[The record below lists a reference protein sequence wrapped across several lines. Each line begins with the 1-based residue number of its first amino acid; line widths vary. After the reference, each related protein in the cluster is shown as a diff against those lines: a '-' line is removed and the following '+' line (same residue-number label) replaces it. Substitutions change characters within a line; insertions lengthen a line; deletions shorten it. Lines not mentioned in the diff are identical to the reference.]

1 MRSVTVSITQH
12 TLRFKKPFTIAYESV
27 TRADV
32 IMVYVADAAGH
43 RGFGCA
49 APDQEVTGE
58 TIGAVSGALRT
69 KLTPDFFLH
78 PLDDE
83 SYYYRLIRRTFRQ
96 YPSAQSAVEEALMY
110 LRAQYHTSASTSEK
124 SPQKKSCPLTVTV
137 GIQPLAETLAEA
149 TQRVSQGFTSLK
161 IKCGL
166 NPKEDIEKIRSLRT
180 TLPATTHLI
189 IDANQGYTFPQARM
203 VMGALSSHA
212 VSCIEQPVSAH
223 DIPSLKALCALKS
236 IPVIADE
243 SATSLARTRFLMREG
258 CANGINVKLMKCGGP
273 TAAIRMIQEVKKRR
287 GLVMLGCMYES
298 NVSITTA
305 ARLAL
310 SLPVDIVDLDSGHMD
325 FKNDPVRGGAYV
337 RRGRLFI
344 GEPLSFAV

>member
-1 MRSVTVSITQH
+1 MSITQH

-32 IMVYVADAAGH
+32 VMVHVADADGH

-49 APDQEVTGE
+49 APDQGVTGE
-58 TIGAVSGALRT
+58 TVGAVSTALRT
-69 KLTPDFFLH
+69 KLTPSFFLH
-78 PLDDE
+78 PINDE
-83 SYYYRLIRRTFRQ
+83 PYYRRLIQRTFRQ

-110 LRAQYHTSASTSEK
+110 LRAQYQNHVQLIEK
-124 SPQKKSCPLTVTV
+124 TPPRKSCPLTVTI
-137 GIQPLAETLAEA
+137 GIQPLVETLAEA
-149 TQRVSQGFTSLK
+149 ALRVSQGFVSLK

-166 NPKEDIEKIRSLRT
+166 NPKEDIEKIRSLRAA
-180 TLPATTHLI
+180 LPAPTHLI
-189 IDANQGYTFPQARM
+189 IDANQGYTFPQAHM
-203 VMGALSSHA
+203 VMKALSHYRI
-212 VSCIEQPVSAH
+212 SCIEQPVSAH
-223 DIPSLKALCALKS
+223 DISSMKALCSLKV

-243 SATSLARTRFLMREG
+243 SATSLARARFLMKEG
-258 CANGINVKLMKCGGP
+258 CADGINVKLMKCGGP
-273 TAAIRMIQEVKKRR
+273 TSATRMIQEVKKLG

-305 ARLAL
+305 ARMAL

-325 FKNDPVRGGAYV
+325 FKNDPVRGGACV

-344 GEPLSFAV
+344 REPLSFTI

>member
-1 MRSVTVSITQH
+1 MTVSITRH
-12 TLRFKKPFTIAYESV
+12 TLHFKKPFTIAYESV

-32 IMVYVADAAGH
+32 IMVNVADASGH

-49 APDQEVTGE
+49 APDEEVTGE
-58 TIGAVSGALRT
+58 TVEAVSLTLRA
-69 KLTPDFFLH
+69 KLTPDFFIH
-78 PLDDE
+78 SLDDE
-83 SYYYRLIRRTFRQ
+83 PYYRRLIRKTFRR

-110 LRAQYHTSASTSEK
+110 LRAQYHKNISFSEK
-124 SPQKKSCPLTVTV
+124 SPQKKSCPLTVTI

-149 TQRVSQGFTSLK
+149 VHRVAQGFTSLK

-166 NPKEDIEKIRSLRT
+166 NPKEDIEKIRSLRAV
-180 TLPATTHLI
+180 LPAPTHLI
-189 IDANQGYTFPQARM
+189 IDANQGYSFQQARM
-203 VMGALSSHA
+203 VMKTLSSCHI
-212 VSCIEQPVSAH
+212 SCIEQPVAAH
-223 DIPSLKALCALKS
+223 DIASLRALCALKS

-243 SATSLARTRFLMREG
+243 SATSLARARFLMKEG

-273 TAAIRMIQEVKKRR
+273 TSAIRMIQEVKKRR

-310 SLPVDIVDLDSGHMD
+310 TLPVDIVDLDSGHMD
-325 FKNDPVRGGAYV
+325 FKNDPVRGGACV

-344 GEPLSFAV
+344 REPLSFAV